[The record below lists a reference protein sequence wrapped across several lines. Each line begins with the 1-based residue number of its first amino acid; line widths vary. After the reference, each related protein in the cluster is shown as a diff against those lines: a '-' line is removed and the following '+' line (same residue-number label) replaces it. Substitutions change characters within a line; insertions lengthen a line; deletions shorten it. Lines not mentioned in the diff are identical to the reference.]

1 MVDFNYYIPPR
12 LREPLRQAR
21 GLGYSL
27 IDNVIGLDDG
37 YESGGERLGT
47 AIRQDPM
54 GVARSV
60 GGSLLESV
68 GDTISD
74 PMGAIQGVAQG
85 IGQSYTRA
93 SQGAAAYLP
102 EGVELKDATM
112 EQIRMA
118 NDAYLADVT
127 GLASVVP
134 ATRAVGTAGRTAM
147 RVARAADDAIGADA
161 RGLVRA
167 VAQGDL
173 EGVGEVFQRGRE
185 PQSLSAAK
193 GPKKEDL
200 DPLGYQ
206 KTKLRD
212 YLKNTE
218 VQRVDLGEKRP
229 RTPRTWEEMENKLV
243 MPFYGDR
250 TSGGE
255 LITGVNDIKF
265 DRPVYSEAGL
275 DFMRGKANLLDDAIW
290 ASNSNIITRIDKEA
304 QKAREKFQES
314 DIFGMTGS
322 MAPDAND
329 FAQHTGSSIAEMVQ
343 QAKITRAGAAEFNEI
358 MKSIDPSFVGLR
370 SPKLRDWLDASSSP
384 MRKTFIRLMDSAPM
398 QAAGLPSPA
407 IGRLSV
413 TDPTQ
418 VDLPAGRF
426 GMGVARIDEFKPI
439 LKAGIEGNR
448 GQQVPHSTYNTQI
461 TGEYFGSLPPVPQS
475 LIFTDVYDAMEG
487 KTTKAGLPLSEAH
500 KTHAIKTKMPVERM
514 TAQKIESILD
524 YLARLER

>member
-1 MVDFNYYIPPR
+1 MVDLTRYIPPNLR
-12 LREPLRQAR
+12 GPLREAR
-21 GLGYSL
+21 GLGYSIL
-27 IDNVIGLDDG
+27 DNVIGLGDG
-37 YESGGERLGT
+37 FESGGERLGT
-47 AIRQDPM
+47 AIRENPI
-54 GVARSV
+54 GTAKAV
-60 GGSLLESV
+60 GGSILEGV
-68 GDTISD
+68 GEAVTD
-74 PMGAIQGVAQG
+74 PVGTVKDMGASIA
-85 IGQSYTRA
+85 QSYQRG

-102 EGVELKDATM
+102 EGVSLKDATYA
-112 EQIRMA
+112 QIREA
-118 NDAYLADVT
+118 NDAYLADLT
-127 GLASVVP
+127 NLASVVP
-134 ATRAVGTAGRTAM
+134 AVKGAGS
-147 RVARAADDAIGADA
+147 VVRAADDAIGADTI
-161 RGLVRA
+161 GLLRA
-167 VAQGDL
+167 VSQGDL
-173 EGVGEVFQRGRE
+173 EGIGEVFQRGGE
-185 PQSLSAAK
+185 AQSLSAAK

-212 YLKNTE
+212 YLKNTD

-265 DRPVYSEAGL
+265 DKPVYTEAGL

-304 QKAREKFQES
+304 QKAREKFGES

-329 FAQHTGSSIAEMVQ
+329 FAQHTGSSISEMVQ
-343 QAKITRAGAAEFNEI
+343 QSKITRAGAAEFNDI
-358 MKSIDPSFVGLR
+358 MRSIDPSFVGLR

-384 MRKTFIRLMDSAPM
+384 IRKTFIRLMDSAPM

-418 VDLPAGRF
+418 VDLPAGQF
-426 GMGVARIDEFKPI
+426 GMGVAKIDEFKPI
-439 LKAGIEGNR
+439 LKSGMEGNR

-514 TAQKIESILD
+514 TSQKIEGILN
-524 YLARLER
+524 YLARLGK

>member
-1 MVDFNYYIPPR
+1 MVDFTRYIPPR
-12 LREPLRQAR
+12 LREPLRQAG

-27 IDNVIGLDDG
+27 IDNIIGIDDDF
-37 YESGGERLGT
+37 ESGGERFGR
-47 AIRQDPM
+47 AVRQDPM
-54 GVARSV
+54 GTARAV
-60 GGSLLESV
+60 GGSILDSV
-68 GDTISD
+68 SSAVTD
-74 PMGAIQGVAQG
+74 PVGTAQGVASD
-85 IGQSYTRA
+85 IGQSYLRS

-102 EGVELKDATM
+102 EGVELTDATYQ
-112 EQIRMA
+112 QIREA
-118 NDAYLADVT
+118 NEAYLADVT
-127 GLASVVP
+127 GLAGVIP
-134 ATRAVGTAGRTAM
+134 AGRAIGAVG
-147 RVARAADDAIGADA
+147 RAADDAIGADA
-161 RGLVRA
+161 RGLIRA

-173 EGVGEVFQRGRE
+173 EGIGEVLQRGRE

-206 KTKLRD
+206 KTKMRD

-304 QKAREKFQES
+304 QKAREKFGES

-329 FAQHTGSSIAEMVQ
+329 FAKHTGSSIAEMVQ

-418 VDLPAGRF
+418 VDLPAGQF
-426 GMGVARIDEFKPI
+426 GMGVAKIDQFKPI

-475 LIFTDVYDAMEG
+475 LIFTDVYKAMEG